1 MSKYTSQLINELKNL
16 QLIELIDAKKQFND
30 YLVETTIQ
38 KKRILNRIR
47 KKNISEDIS
56 SFEKYITQE
65 INSVIYT
72 MHQYDVRAR
81 FSKIIHQNPIFLCNP
96 KLICMGLYSSYYL
109 VYCNIRTLFIAK
121 SKEMSYCIK
130 FDELCYDNILQW
142 RNTFKTL
149 KKLFKDFLIQYGN
162 VENYFRIKMV
172 NMMLIND
179 CTRNDFCLESLSSFE
194 DDEIIVRLK
203 QVNKISIVNRILS
216 FVDWKKPTFESF
228 ARQILV

>member
-16 QLIELIDAKKQFND
+16 QLIELIDAKKQFDD
-30 YLVETTIQ
+30 YLVFTTIQ
-38 KKRILNRIR
+38 KKRILNRMR

-65 INSVIYT
+65 INSVIYK
-72 MHQYDVRAR
+72 MPQYDVRAR
-81 FSKIIHQNPIFLCNP
+81 FSKIINQNPIYLCNP
-96 KLICMGLYSSYYL
+96 ELICIGLYNNYYV
-109 VYCNIRTLFIAK
+109 VYCYIRTIFIAK

-130 FDELCYDNILQW
+130 YNELCYNDILQW
-142 RNTFKTL
+142 RSTFKTL
-149 KKLFKDFLIQYGN
+149 KQLFKDFLIQYDN
-162 VENYFRIKMV
+162 VEQYFRKKIV

-203 QVNKISIVNRILS
+203 QVNKISIVNIILS
-216 FVDWKKPTFESF
+216 FVDWNKTTFESY
-228 ARQILV
+228 ARQILD